1 MEVMSNEHRK
11 RCADQYRVSWKY
23 TIQER
28 EHLMKEYA
36 TDEEVNNA
44 LSEIVQNGHSIMA
57 YSRDEQISIA
67 MEVVQRTGKSVR
79 INAMTIHPSKPISSG
94 ERIFRSIVTLV
105 VFAFAMVII
114 IGIFIALISMV
125 GG

>member
-1 MEVMSNEHRK
+1 
-11 RCADQYRVSWKY
+11 
-23 TIQER
+23 
-28 EHLMKEYA
+28 MKEYA